1 MRLTVHSGQACGVVA
16 MTTAT
21 PMRQKIP
28 RSARLHCAAVSSLVP
43 RLGLSRA
50 GMRGAARAGRWGCVA
65 ISQAPLLAQAL
76 HEVFINGLRNGA
88 VQHGISFWR
97 EAGPLNGRG
106 RIKKASALASG
117 RNQRRYEVNAL
128 RALVQQTVALNFT
141 VIFISAVHLY
151 SSLILPCT
159 ARQQT
164 STPCVAWPHRVSAC
178 KEKAHRRWRVG
189 LCVKADALRRA
200 WGSGGRI
207 ENLRL
212 GRKRWVTS
220 PSGVTA
226 QTAAHSWCTTHG
238 IGKAYFR
245 PRS

>member
-1 MRLTVHSGQACGVVA
+1 M
-16 MTTAT
+16 
-21 PMRQKIP
+21 
-28 RSARLHCAAVSSLVP
+28 
-43 RLGLSRA
+43 
-50 GMRGAARAGRWGCVA
+50 A
-65 ISQAPLLAQAL
+65 ISQASLLAQAL

-117 RNQRRYEVNAL
+117 LNQRRYEVNAL

-226 QTAAHSWCTTHG
+226 QSAAHSLCTTYG

-245 PRS
+245 PRF